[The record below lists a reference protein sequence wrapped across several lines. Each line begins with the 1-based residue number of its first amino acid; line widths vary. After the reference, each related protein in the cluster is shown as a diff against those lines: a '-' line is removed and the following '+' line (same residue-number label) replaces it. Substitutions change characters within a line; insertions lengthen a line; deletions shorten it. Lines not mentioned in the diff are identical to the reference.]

1 MKKIIFII
9 SICSLLFNQQ
19 TIAQELKSEFL
30 FDLEINLDL
39 PQVVG
44 PVLNGTRL
52 ISPFKDGLVKGNK
65 LNGKI
70 LDGGDWGLIIDST
83 TFKVDSRATLQME
96 DGTLIYI
103 TYSGYS
109 YASAKVAALIG
120 AGKGGELSPSD
131 YYFRTNVN
139 FETSSPKYSWLNYIA
154 AIGVGSFPAA
164 GKIVLRVYAI
174 K

>member
-1 MKKIIFII
+1 MKKLIFII
-9 SICSLLFNQQ
+9 SICSLVLSQR

-30 FDLEINLDL
+30 FDLEINFDR

-44 PVLNGTRL
+44 PVLKGIRL

-70 LDGGDWGLIIDST
+70 LDGADWGIIIDST
-83 TFKVDSRATLQME
+83 TFKVDSRATLQIE

-120 AGKGGELSPSD
+120 AGKGGELSPSS
-131 YYFRTNVN
+131 YYFRTNVS
-139 FETSSPKYSWLNYIA
+139 FETSAPKYSWLNHIT
-154 AIGVGSFPAA
+154 AIGVGRFPSA
-164 GKIVLRVYAI
+164 GKVALRIYTI
-174 K
+174 Q